1 MKRPKIARRYAK
13 AFFEFSQEL
22 GKIEEISKDVQ
33 FICDTF
39 EENKELGFAVT
50 SPIIHTDKKMAI
62 LRTLFEPKVDPV
74 TLQYL
79 QLVLKKR
86 REVHLDLMCYEFKK
100 LYKEH
105 KNIVTLFINSAAPL
119 EKSTIEKIAE
129 KVKSYIGAAELEIIE
144 RIKPHL
150 IGGVSLLFNDYF
162 VDASVKGSINKFR
175 KELVD
180 KSYQINF

>member
-22 GKIEEISKDVQ
+22 EKVEEVSNDVC

-39 EENKELGFAVT
+39 QQSKELQFVIT
-50 SPIIHTDKKMAI
+50 NPIIHINKKNAVLNALFKDKV
-62 LRTLFEPKVDPV
+62 EPV

-105 KNIVTLFINSAAPL
+105 KNIVTLFVNSVEPL
-119 EKSTIEKIAE
+119 EKEALSAIAE
-129 KVKSYIGAAELEIIE
+129 KIKSYIGAELEIIE
-144 RIKPHL
+144 RIKPQL
-150 IGGVSLLFNDYF
+150 IGGISLQFNDYF
-162 VDASVKGSINKFR
+162 VDASVKGSINKLR

-180 KSYQINF
+180 KSYQVDF

>member
-13 AFFEFSQEL
+13 AFFELSQEL
-22 GKIEEISKDVQ
+22 GKVEEISKDVQ
-33 FICDTF
+33 LICNTF
-39 EENKELGFAVT
+39 DENKELGLAIT
-50 SPIIHTDKKMAI
+50 SPIIHVDKKLAI
-62 LRTLFEPKVDPV
+62 LQTLFEPKIDPV
-74 TLQYL
+74 SLRYL

-86 REVHLDLMCYEFKK
+86 REIHLDLMCYEFRK

-105 KNIVTLFINSAAPL
+105 KNIVTLFINSAVPL
-119 EKSTIEKIAE
+119 EKTATAKLAEKI
-129 KVKSYIGAAELEIIE
+129 KSYIGAAELEVIE